1 MGARRPA
8 DDGRYAVVVDRREP
22 GGQDCGVAKI
32 PTLPEWAADDVT
44 AFLDRKA
51 GQRAAST
58 HTLDAYRRDLAQ
70 FFAFCSRGGATS
82 VEGIDRRMVRRYL
95 AYLDTIG
102 YARRSVARKASAVRS
117 FFGDQT
123 RRGELPV
130 NPAEQVGR
138 PKLPKTLPSALP
150 QRTMH
155 QLLDSL
161 DGEDPIEI
169 RDRAILEVL
178 YASGMRVAE
187 LSSLTVADVEGR
199 DMVRVI
205 GKGDRQRVVPL
216 GDPSVRAITRY
227 LKESRPKLLNGSS
240 DALWIGAR
248 GNPLDGRG
256 VRRVVRN
263 RAGTFPHAFRH
274 SFATHLLEGGAD
286 LRSVQEL
293 LGHIEL
299 ATTQIYTSVTRDH
312 LKATYERSHP
322 RA

>member
-1 MGARRPA
+1 MDR
-8 DDGRYAVVVDRREP
+8 GRVVDP
-22 GGQDCGVAKI
+22 DHTGGEDDVVAKI
-32 PTLPEWAADDVT
+32 PALPDWAAADVA

-51 GQRAAST
+51 GQRGASS

-70 FFAFCSRGGATS
+70 FFAFCDRGGIGALAD
-82 VEGIDRRMVRRYL
+82 VDRRIVRRYL

-117 FFGDQT
+117 FFGDLT
-123 RRGELPV
+123 RRGELPL
-130 NPAEQVGR
+130 NPAEQVAR

-155 QLLDSL
+155 SILESINGD
-161 DGEDPIEI
+161 DPLEI
-169 RDRAILEVL
+169 RDRAVLEVL
-178 YASGMRVAE
+178 YASGLRVAE
-187 LSSLTVADVEGR
+187 LASLTVSDVQGR
-199 DMVRVI
+199 DQIRVT

-216 GDPSVRAITRY
+216 GHPSVRSINRY
-227 LKESRPKLLNGSS
+227 LNKARPALEGNSTS
-240 DALWIGAR
+240 DSLWIGAR
-248 GNPLDGRG
+248 GGPLDERG
-256 VRRVVRN
+256 IRRIVRR

>member
-1 MGARRPA
+1 MDR
-8 DDGRYAVVVDRREP
+8 GRVVDP
-22 GGQDCGVAKI
+22 VHTGGEDYIVAKI
-32 PTLPEWAADDVT
+32 PALPDWAAADVT

-51 GQRAAST
+51 GQRGASS

-70 FFAFCSRGGATS
+70 FFAFCDRGSIAALAD
-82 VEGIDRRMVRRYL
+82 VDRRIVRRYL

-117 FFGDQT
+117 FFGDVT
-123 RRGELPV
+123 RRGELPL
-130 NPAEQVGR
+130 NPAEQVAR

-155 QLLDSL
+155 SVLDSING
-161 DGEDPIEI
+161 DDPVEI

-178 YASGMRVAE
+178 YASGLRVAE
-187 LSSLTVADVEGR
+187 LVSLTVGDVLGR
-199 DMVRVI
+199 DQIRVI

-216 GDPSVRAITRY
+216 GHPSVRSIHRY
-227 LKESRPKLLNGSS
+227 LNEARPALARDSTS
-240 DALWIGAR
+240 DSLWIGAR
-248 GNPLDGRG
+248 GGPLDERG
-256 VRRVVRN
+256 IRRIVRR

>member
-1 MGARRPA
+1 M
-8 DDGRYAVVVDRREP
+8 DWGRVVDP
-22 GGQDCGVAKI
+22 DHTGGEDDVVAKI
-32 PTLPEWAADDVT
+32 PALPDWAAADVA

-51 GQRAAST
+51 GQRGASS

-70 FFAFCSRGGATS
+70 FFAFCDRGGIGALAD
-82 VEGIDRRMVRRYL
+82 VDRRIVRRYL

-117 FFGDQT
+117 FFGDLT
-123 RRGELPV
+123 RRGELPL
-130 NPAEQVGR
+130 NPAEQVAR

-155 QLLDSL
+155 SVLESINGD
-161 DGEDPIEI
+161 DPLEI
-169 RDRAILEVL
+169 RDRAVLEVL
-178 YASGMRVAE
+178 YASGLRVAE
-187 LSSLTVADVEGR
+187 LASLTVSDVQGR
-199 DMVRVI
+199 DQIRVT

-216 GDPSVRAITRY
+216 GHPSVRSINRY
-227 LKESRPKLLNGSS
+227 LNEARPALAGNSTS
-240 DALWIGAR
+240 DSLWIGAR
-248 GNPLDGRG
+248 GGPLDERG
-256 VRRVVRN
+256 IRRIVRR